1 MEWKT
6 LKHNYHVKYEDYL
19 LYDGKKERLVINT
32 DKYKLRKIKFYDEQ
46 IIEDE
51 VVFNNFY
58 HPAYCQTK
66 VEIWLVKKSSKEQEQ
81 EIDFYIQKF
90 NQIGD
95 NELISLKYK
104 SKKIDKIIN
113 GVIKKDYKDY
123 ITTTK
128 KPYHKLELFINYYK
142 GEKNYFMEEKKNG

>member
-6 LKHNYHVKYEDYL
+6 LKNNYHVKYEDYL
-19 LYDGKKERLVINT
+19 LYDDKNERLVINT
-32 DKYKLRKIKFYDEQ
+32 ERYNLRKIKFYDEQ

-51 VVFNNFY
+51 VIFQNFY

-66 VEIWLVKKSSKEQEQ
+66 VEIWLEKKSSKEQEQ
-81 EIDFYIQKF
+81 EIDFYIKKF

-123 ITTTK
+123 ITNVD
-128 KPYHKLELFINYYK
+128 KPYHKLELFINYFK
-142 GEKNYFMEEKKNG
+142 GEKGNE